1 MYIYTQKQT
10 KKAMKN
16 FKHNVTTL
24 TESNQ
29 DKVVSEVSDLFET
42 KNKTEVNHFSVQFW
56 NDEEVT
62 FECHSE
68 LGSHWVNVKLNGK
81 RVLKSTLTTQKMKEW
96 ES

>member
-1 MYIYTQKQT
+1 
-10 KKAMKN
+10 MKN

-62 FECHSE
+62 FECHTEEGTSQ
-68 LGSHWVNVKLNGK
+68 WVNVKLNGS
-81 RVLKSTLTTQKMKEW
+81 RVLKSTFKTQEFKEW